1 MALINKETVLLITS
15 VIIAITLIYLANILI
30 MTESDYNSM
39 TILELHALAQEV
51 RMKLEYGNV
60 TVKQRNTLH
69 KQLQQIEINID
80 ERYLDC

>member
-1 MALINKETVLLITS
+1 
-15 VIIAITLIYLANILI
+15 

-51 RMKLEYGNV
+51 RLKLSYELSYKKRLALN
-60 TVKQRNTLH
+60 
-69 KQLQQIEINID
+69 KQLKQIETNID

>member
-1 MALINKETVLLITS
+1 MINFVGLKLK
-15 VIIAITLIYLANILI
+15 NI

-51 RMKLEYGNV
+51 RLKLSYESSYKKRLALN
-60 TVKQRNTLH
+60 
-69 KQLQQIEINID
+69 KQLKQIETNID

>member
-1 MALINKETVLLITS
+1 
-15 VIIAITLIYLANILI
+15 

-51 RMKLEYGNV
+51 RMKLEYGDV
-60 TVKQRNTLH
+60 TIKQRNTLH